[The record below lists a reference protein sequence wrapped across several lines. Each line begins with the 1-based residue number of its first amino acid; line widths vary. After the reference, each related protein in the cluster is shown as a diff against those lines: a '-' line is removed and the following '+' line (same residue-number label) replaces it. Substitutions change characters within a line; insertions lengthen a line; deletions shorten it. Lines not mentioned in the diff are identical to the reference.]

1 MLLLPPLPGH
11 WLFSQGD
18 TSKHQRRRGRPG
30 CQHGANPTL
39 LHPLP
44 QTGACYPRWA
54 RSTPRIHTACHL
66 GTLVKICFV
75 SLINNTPFLL
85 QTRGG
90 RECRLESTGTVRY
103 WSLNSDKESCW
114 KLRRC
119 YLLHQYL
126 LEFRQCFIANCGPVM
141 SVFFSPS
148 SLCFYSGGRTP
159 LIETQPEECAP

>member
-1 MLLLPPLPGH
+1 MGAHVILKAPCLATQAVPLLSLLLLPPLPGH

-90 RECRLESTGTVRY
+90 RECPSGVHWHCSLLES
-103 WSLNSDKESCW
+103 
-114 KLRRC
+114 
-119 YLLHQYL
+119 Q
-126 LEFRQCFIANCGPVM
+126 FRQRVM
-141 SVFFSPS
+141 LEMKAVIICYTNICWN
-148 SLCFYSGGRTP
+148 LGNA
-159 LIETQPEECAP
+159 LLQIVAL